1 VTTPRERRR
10 TRNGEGI
17 RTATGWTWLCDL
29 CHQTMH
35 MSVPDDV
42 QLYVPHLLQS
52 MDDAHWCEKKRR
64 AG

>member
-1 VTTPRERRR
+1 MTRRKRHR

-29 CHQTMH
+29 CHQTFSMGLGE
-35 MSVPDDV
+35 DTELDE
-42 QLYVPHLLQS
+42 QHLLQS

-64 AG
+64 T